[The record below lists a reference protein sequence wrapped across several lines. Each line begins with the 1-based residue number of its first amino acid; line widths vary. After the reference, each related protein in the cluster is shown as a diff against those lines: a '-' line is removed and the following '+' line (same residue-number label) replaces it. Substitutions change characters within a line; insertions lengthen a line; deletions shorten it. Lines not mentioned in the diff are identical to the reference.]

1 MTTVHDSPDFSRP
14 ASLNDLLAVTRQVEA
29 SIEAGDWVE
38 AARLDACRRPLV
50 ESWLAGQRDRAES
63 GQARRVLE
71 AVIAAD
77 SKMLSC
83 LEEEKTRISEIARE
97 LRTGRA
103 ARAAYGGHAR

>member
-1 MTTVHDSPDFSRP
+1 MPMEASPDFSRT

-29 SIEAGDWVE
+29 SIEAGDWAE

-50 ESWLAGQRDRAES
+50 ESWLAGQRQDA

-71 AVIAAD
+71 AVVATD
-77 SKMLSC
+77 RKLLSR
-83 LEEEKTRISEIARE
+83 LEDEKARISEIARE

-103 ARAAYGGHAR
+103 ARAAYGCHTR

>member
-1 MTTVHDSPDFSRP
+1 MPMNPTPDFSRT

-29 SIEAGDWVE
+29 SIEAGDWAE

-50 ESWLAGQRDRAES
+50 ESWLAGQRQATDA

-71 AVIAAD
+71 AVVATD
-77 SKMLSC
+77 RKLLSR
-83 LEEEKTRISEIARE
+83 LEDEKTRISEIARE

-103 ARAAYGGHAR
+103 ARAAYGHHAR